1 MFTGYQFFDDV
12 KRLWKLLVG
21 GNFFTRYSRSEQ
33 QHRSIFQPSNLQSGP
48 TFYSVSQEF
57 KSITWFLFYRVHFS
71 LWTWWKFSR
80 RHHHTN
86 KDFVV
91 WNMQYYFRN
100 DKSLQWRLNI
110 WQSVAP
116 GSSWNKR
123 KISRLLST
131 HWCCEK
137 IGSIIIIIPSKSS
150 LFYRNLWIYSTKLS
164 YNKTVNICTAAPLPT
179 AAQGSR

>member
-1 MFTGYQFFDDV
+1 MMSKGFESCWWEV
-12 KRLWKLLVG
+12 ILISKIW
-21 GNFFTRYSRSEQ
+21 TRTPLNIAAEQSTKVDRSSTLFSKNS
-33 QHRSIFQPSNLQSGP
+33 SILPDS
-48 TFYSVSQEF
+48 YYIE
-57 KSITWFLFYRVHFS
+57 YFS

-100 DKSLQWRLNI
+100 DKSLQWRFNI

-123 KISRLLST
+123 KISRFLST

-150 LFYRNLWIYSTKLS
+150 LFYHNLWIYSTELS
-164 YNKTVNICTAAPLPT
+164 YNKESI
-179 AAQGSR
+179 